1 MFHYEDEVNLHH
13 IIKQYK
19 KNGLSFLHNKVSR
32 LIDGYQTDKINY
44 LLYYFKKNDKEAY
57 IHIETL
63 LRNNVQKINKNGY
76 DYYFFCIPMIF
87 FDMFSPTT
95 KLATLNFEKL
105 GHKINEQLSKYNTSN
120 YSISA
125 YDTLI
130 KYEEFGNDILN
141 IQEMF
146 ENIVQNNLDKD
157 AYIRVSTEPLM
168 GLFFLPIVIKAKDS
182 YENITELMVSL
193 FKEKMNKDAE
203 NEIIKIFNEKGIDC
217 NFCHLGIQSILVG
230 YRNIITELEN
240 TLTKNKIREII
251 KSSNLDSEDLKTEIF
266 FNYEKNLIETLFYN
280 KGHPFTPCS
289 IILFPV
295 NSSNEAERKL
305 KILMK
310 NLELESIEYTLKRNE
325 EDK

>member
-1 MFHYEDEVNLHH
+1 
-13 IIKQYK
+13 
-19 KNGLSFLHNKVSR
+19 
-32 LIDGYQTDKINY
+32 
-44 LLYYFKKNDKEAY
+44 
-57 IHIETL
+57 
-63 LRNNVQKINKNGY
+63 
-76 DYYFFCIPMIF
+76 
-87 FDMFSPTT
+87 
-95 KLATLNFEKL
+95 
-105 GHKINEQLSKYNTSN
+105 
-120 YSISA
+120 
-125 YDTLI
+125 
-130 KYEEFGNDILN
+130 
-141 IQEMF
+141 
-146 ENIVQNNLDKD
+146 KD